1 MPFSSWGPTLD
12 GRTFPTFSAPGGNIL
27 STFPKRLGGIGQ
39 LSGTSMAAPF
49 SAGVAALVKQM
60 HPDWDAKMIR
70 NVLATTA
77 NPMSYN
83 DNSTKD
89 YDFLAPVFQ
98 QGGGLVDAFRAV
110 YTTTVI
116 DVPDLSF
123 NDTTNLKP
131 LSFKVRNIGETAQTF
146 K

>member
-1 MPFSSWGPTLD
+1 
-12 GRTFPTFSAPGGNIL
+12 
-27 STFPKRLGGIGQ
+27 
-39 LSGTSMAAPF
+39 MAAPF

-60 HPDWDAKMIR
+60 HPYWDAKMIR

-131 LSFKVRNIGETAQTF
+131 LSFKVRNIGETAQKF